1 MVYNINFKKT
11 KFNKI
16 FGVVFLSM
24 GLLFFIIFG
33 SISINGIIKKNSLDA
48 SVKAKNVEWKES
60 YDHEDNSVTYS
71 PIYYYEVDNK
81 QYICDSNVYS
91 NIQKSSGI
99 VYYDSNNPSKCMT
112 DFESNSNWI
121 FLFFLLIPTIF
132 IGVGI
137 AFIKSYSKRQKKLK
151 KLATTGVLVK
161 GIPYQIIDSNT
172 SVNGRRLKCFSIMF
186 TFPNGTTKNIVSD
199 PAYDHVLS
207 DYDGKCDLLY
217 DPNNYDNYF
226 IDFEITTT
234 GVGNPNIIYYNPN
247 EQGNVV
253 NNNYGNYNNDV
264 NGYVPN
270 NKF

>member
-1 MVYNINFKKT
+1 MVYNIDFKKI
-11 KFNKI
+11 KFNKS
-16 FGVVFLSM
+16 FGLVFLCM

-33 SISINGIIKKNSLDA
+33 SISIGGIIKKNSLDA
-48 SVKAKNVEWKES
+48 SVKATNVEWKES
-60 YDHEDNSVTYS
+60 YDREDNSVTYS

-91 NIQKSSGI
+91 NVQKSSGI
-99 VYYDSNNPSKCMT
+99 VYYDSNNPAKCMS

-121 FLFFLLIPTIF
+121 FLVFLLIPIIF
-132 IGVGI
+132 IGVG
-137 AFIKSYSKRQKKLK
+137 ATFIKSYMKKQKNLK

-199 PAYDHVLS
+199 PAYNHVLS

-226 IDFEITTT
+226 IDLEITTT
-234 GVGNPNIIYYNPN
+234 GSGNPNIVYFEQTQQFNNNFDYNSSYNP
-247 EQGNVV
+247 E
-253 NNNYGNYNNDV
+253 
-264 NGYVPN
+264 